1 MALDICVL
9 VMDGCATLSSIGP
22 MDILST
28 ASRLHAQVHGTETEP
43 PFFRV
48 RLVSTTAQSV
58 VTANSYALQCH
69 TTIDKVR
76 KTDLVII
83 PAFDGDVLSQMQG
96 NRACIP
102 WVRRMHDTGADIA
115 SICTGA
121 FVLAETGLLDGK
133 RATTHWAAQDLFR
146 QRYPRVR
153 MAAEQIVV
161 DNGRICTSGGATSF
175 LTLTAYLVEK
185 YCGPETSRVV
195 AKIFLIDV
203 NKGPQT
209 AYAMFSTQKNHSDS
223 AILEAQ
229 ALIERPQA
237 PMLSVSELATAV
249 AMSRRNFIRRFKS
262 ATGNT
267 PVEYIQRVRVESA
280 KHALEAGDEPV
291 DAIASRTGYEDAGS
305 FRKIFKRFTGVSPIE
320 YRRRS
325 RFFHDAG
332 RGAPA
337 SAGGRSEAG
346 QRSKPGG
353 RPARRPL
360 SARRGRAIPAGRAA
374 AAARSR

>member
-1 MALDICVL
+1 MALDVCVL
-9 VMDGCATLSSIGP
+9 VMDGCASLASIGP

-28 ASRLHAQVHGTETEP
+28 AGRMHAQLRGEDQSD

-48 RLVSTTAQSV
+48 RLVSTTRDTVVSASNYSV
-58 VTANSYALQCH
+58 HCH
-69 TTIDKVR
+69 ATIDKVR

-83 PAFDGDVLSQMQG
+83 PAFDGDVLTQMQG

-102 WVRRMHDTGADIA
+102 WVRRMHDNGADVA

-133 RATTHWAAQDLFR
+133 RATTHWMAQDLFR
-146 QRYPRVR
+146 QRYPKVRV
-153 MAAEQIVV
+153 APEQIVV

-185 YCGPETSRVV
+185 YCGSQTARLV
-195 AKIFLIDV
+195 AKVFLIDV

-209 AYAMFSTQKNHSDS
+209 AYAIFSTQKNHSDS

-229 ALIERPQA
+229 ALIERQQA
-237 PMLSVSELATAV
+237 PILSVTDLAAEV

-267 PVEYIQRVRVESA
+267 PIEYIQRVRVESA
-280 KHALEAGDEPV
+280 KHALEGGDDPV
-291 DAIASRTGYEDAGS
+291 DAIASRTGYDDAGS
-305 FRKIFKRFTGVSPIE
+305 FRKIFKRVTGVSPIE

-325 RFFHDAG
+325 RFYHTSG
-332 RGAPA
+332 GAPNA
-337 SAGGRSEAG
+337 VGRSSAFM
-346 QRSKPGG
+346 
-353 RPARRPL
+353 
-360 SARRGRAIPAGRAA
+360 ARRGTKSPAGRAGA
-374 AAARSR
+374 PGRSR

>member
-1 MALDICVL
+1 MALDVCVL
-9 VMDGCATLSSIGP
+9 VMGGCATLSSIGP
-22 MDILST
+22 TDILFT
-28 ASRLHAQVHGTETEP
+28 AGRMHAQAHGQQE

-48 RLVSTTAQSV
+48 RLVSATPHALVSV
-58 VTANSYALQCH
+58 NDYAVHCH

-76 KTDLVII
+76 KTDLVIV
-83 PAFDGDVLSQMQG
+83 PAFDGDVLSQMEG

-102 WVRRMHDTGADIA
+102 WVRRMHDGGADVA

-121 FVLAETGLLDGK
+121 FVLAEAGLLDGR

-153 MAAEQIVV
+153 MAPEQIVV

-185 YCGPETSRVV
+185 YCGPETARTV
-195 AKIFLIDV
+195 ARIFLIDV

-209 AYAMFSTQKNHSDS
+209 AYAVFSTQKNHTDS
-223 AILEAQ
+223 SILEAQ

-237 PMLSVSELATAV
+237 PLYSVAELAAEV

-267 PVEYIQRVRVESA
+267 PMEYIQRVKVESA
-280 KHALEAGDEPV
+280 KHALESGDDPV

-305 FRKIFKRFTGVSPIE
+305 FRKIFKRITGVSPIE
-320 YRRRS
+320 FRRRS

-332 RGAPA
+332 RKA
-337 SAGGRSEAG
+337 
-346 QRSKPGG
+346 
-353 RPARRPL
+353 PL
-360 SARRGRAIPAGRAA
+360 SARRGKGIPAGRAA

>member
-1 MALDICVL
+1 MPLDVCVL
-9 VMDGCATLSSIGP
+9 VMDGCATLASIGP

-28 ASRLHAQVHGTETEP
+28 AGRMHAQLRGEDP
-43 PFFRV
+43 RDPFFRV
-48 RLVSTTAQSV
+48 RLVSTTADTLVS
-58 VTANSYALQCH
+58 ANSYSVQCH
-69 TTIDKVR
+69 ASIDKVR

-102 WVRRMHDTGADIA
+102 WVRRMYDNGAAVA

-153 MAAEQIVV
+153 VAPEQIVV

-185 YCGPETSRVV
+185 YCGSETARYV

-209 AYAMFSTQKNHSDS
+209 AYAIFSTQKNHTDS

-229 ALIERPQA
+229 AMIERSGS
-237 PMLSVSELATAV
+237 PMLSVAQLAKEV

-267 PVEYIQRVRVESA
+267 PKEYMQRVRVEAA
-280 KHALEAGDEPV
+280 KHALEAGNDPV
-291 DAIASRTGYEDAGS
+291 DAIASRTGYDDAGS
-305 FRKIFKRFTGVSPIE
+305 FRKVFKRLTGVSPIE

-325 RFFHDAG
+325 RFFHESGKRVERRA
-332 RGAPA
+332 APLRA
-337 SAGGRSEAG
+337 
-346 QRSKPGG
+346 P
-353 RPARRPL
+353 
-360 SARRGRAIPAGRAA
+360 RGRAIPVGRAA

>member
-1 MALDICVL
+1 MALDVCVL

-28 ASRLHAQVHGTETEP
+28 ASRLHAEVHGKDREP

-48 RLVSTTAQSV
+48 RLVSTTADTL
-58 VTANSYALQCH
+58 VTANSYSLRCH
-69 TTIDKVR
+69 ATIDKVR

-102 WVRRMHDTGADIA
+102 WVRRMHDSGADVA

-146 QRYPRVR
+146 QRYPRIRV
-153 MAAEQIVV
+153 APEQIVV

-185 YCGPETSRVV
+185 YCGPETARFV

-209 AYAMFSTQKNHSDS
+209 AYAIFSTQKNHSDS

-229 ALIERPQA
+229 ALIERPQR
-237 PMLSVSELATAV
+237 PMLSVSDLATAV
-249 AMSRRNFIRRFKS
+249 AMSRRNFIRRFKG

-267 PVEYIQRVRVESA
+267 PMEYIQRVRVESA
-280 KHALEAGDEPV
+280 KHALESGDDPV
-291 DAIASRTGYEDAGS
+291 DAIASRTGYDDAGS
-305 FRKIFKRFTGVSPIE
+305 FRKIFKRLTGVSPIE

-332 RGAPA
+332 RTMRA
-337 SAGGRSEAG
+337 SRRSA
-346 QRSKPGG
+346 
-353 RPARRPL
+353 PL
-360 SARRGRAIPAGRAA
+360 SVRRGRAIPAALGAVS
-374 AAARSR
+374 ARSR

>member
-1 MALDICVL
+1 MALDVCVL
-9 VMDGCATLSSIGP
+9 VMGGCATLSSIGP
-22 MDILST
+22 TDILFT
-28 ASRLHAQVHGTETEP
+28 AGRMHARLKGQEQ

-48 RLVSTTAQSV
+48 RLVSTAPRALVSV
-58 VTANSYALQCH
+58 NDYALQCH

-83 PAFDGDVLSQMQG
+83 PAFDGDVLSQMEG

-102 WVRRMHDTGADIA
+102 WVRRMHDNGADVA

-121 FVLAETGLLDGK
+121 FVLAEAGLLDGK

-146 QRYPRVR
+146 QRYPSVR
-153 MAAEQIVV
+153 MAPEQIVV

-185 YCGPETSRVV
+185 YCGPETARGV

-209 AYAMFSTQKNHSDS
+209 AYAVFGTQKNHADS

-229 ALIERPQA
+229 ALIERAQGP
-237 PMLSVSELATAV
+237 LHSVADLAAAV

-267 PVEYIQRVRVESA
+267 PMEYIQRVKVESA
-280 KHALEAGDEPV
+280 KHALESGDDPV
-291 DAIASRTGYEDAGS
+291 DTVAARSGYEDAGS
-305 FRKIFKRFTGVSPIE
+305 FRKIFKRLTGVSPIE
-320 YRRRS
+320 FRRRS

-332 RGAPA
+332 RTPPPGAPA
-337 SAGGRSEAG
+337 G
-346 QRSKPGG
+346 K
-353 RPARRPL
+353 ARRRGTPV
-360 SARRGRAIPAGRAA
+360 SARRKKAIPGGRAA
-374 AAARSR
+374 APARSR

>member
-1 MALDICVL
+1 MALDVCVL

-28 ASRLHAQVHGTETEP
+28 AGRMHAQVHGEEAAQ

-48 RLVSTTAQSV
+48 RLVSTTADTL
-58 VTANSYALQCH
+58 VTANSYSVRCH

-83 PAFDGDVLSQMQG
+83 PAFDGDVLSQMEG
-96 NRACIP
+96 NRPCIP
-102 WVRRMHDTGADIA
+102 WVRRMHDNGADVA

-121 FVLAETGLLDGK
+121 FVLAEAGLLDGK

-153 MAAEQIVV
+153 VAPEQIVV

-185 YCGPETSRVV
+185 YCGPETARFV

-209 AYAMFSTQKNHSDS
+209 AYAVFSTQKNHSDS

-229 ALIERPQA
+229 ALIERQQA
-237 PMLSVSELATAV
+237 PLLSVSDLAAAV
-249 AMSRRNFIRRFKS
+249 AMSRRNFIRRFKG

-267 PVEYIQRVRVESA
+267 PMEYIQRVRVESA
-280 KHALEAGDEPV
+280 KHALESGDMPV
-291 DAIASRTGYEDAGS
+291 DAIAARTGYDDAGS
-305 FRKIFKRFTGVSPIE
+305 FRKIFKRLTGVSPIE

-332 RGAPA
+332 RAAP
-337 SAGGRSEAG
+337 SE
-346 QRSKPGG
+346 PGG
-353 RPARRPL
+353 RAARRSL
-360 SARRGRAIPAGRAA
+360 SARRGRAIPVGRAV